1 VVQEEAY
8 LVADL
13 SSLVSL
19 FFLAFQRTAETGS
32 DFGSEFDFVS
42 GSGWDW
48 LVVDSASFAGFA
60 VVEAY
65 VVMEVVL
72 DLALEDVQVA
82 HVMIQVF
89 LDQVVHVV
97 RLVLVL
103 APVLDLVP
111 VQAASASALDHA
123 QVTSKQSSCSV
134 DSHLLDFPSMK
145 RPW

>member
-1 VVQEEAY
+1 VVQEAAY
-8 LVADL
+8 SVADL
-13 SSLVSL
+13 SNLVFL
-19 FFLAFQRTAETGS
+19 FFLAFRRTAETGS
-32 DFGSEFDFVS
+32 DFGSEFDFGS
-42 GSGWDW
+42 GSGSDW

-65 VVMEVVL
+65 VVMEVVPV
-72 DLALEDVQVA
+72 LALEDVQVD

-89 LDQVVHVV
+89 LDPVVHAA
-97 RLVLVL
+97 RLVL

-123 QVTSKQSSCSV
+123 PATSKQSSCSV
-134 DSHLLDFPSMK
+134 DFHLLDFPSMK